1 MLHIEKA
8 GIELNFQ
15 QNPRAGSACISVGFN
30 VKGLNW
36 FVLNKLLTGIPCS
49 CPSLSYGSEITSVC
63 YSICVAVNI
72 KLQSN
77 PKFSNLN
84 KVFTTATCNIQNNMF
99 FINVNTQHN
108 FNAIKRVLGVIFSVM
123 KQPESHYREY
133 STCLSTLNSKSSR
146 EHFNYAVNV
155 VRSGLAK
162 LYVLIIAKLP
172 SSVDEVKLN
181 TLMDMMILS
190 HSQFSKTNAKDE
202 PSTEPDNMKTH
213 INPTQCPNIK
223 ASGIYTFLLML
234 FLRSKL
240 PGMRVSANT
249 NEVII
254 YTDTLN
260 HKNMD
265 KAVKTWCKRLVN
277 VPDLHVAFAT
287 MGLNSGQ
294 VDPCTLVDLLKE
306 GSKFTVKNLESHLI
320 KLLK

>member
-1 MLHIEKA
+1 MLHIAKS
-8 GIELNFQ
+8 GIDLNFQ
-15 QNPRAGSACISVGFN
+15 QNPRAGSACISVGFS

-36 FVLNKLLTGIPCS
+36 FVLNKLLTGVPCS

-63 YSICVAVNI
+63 YAICVAVNT

-84 KVFTTATCNIQNNMF
+84 KVFTTATCNIQNDMF

-108 FNAIKRVLGVIFSVM
+108 FNAIKRVIGVIFGAM
-123 KQPESHYREY
+123 KQSESHYREY
-133 STCLSTLNSKSSR
+133 ATCLSTLNSKPSR
-146 EHFNYAVNV
+146 DHFNYAVDV

-172 SSVDEVKLN
+172 SSVDKAKLGI
-181 TLMDMMILS
+181 LMDMMVAS
-190 HSQFSKTNAKDE
+190 HAQFSHEKLKPSAE
-202 PSTEPDNMKTH
+202 PESMKTH
-213 INPTQCPNIK
+213 VNPTQCPNVK
-223 ASGIYTFLLML
+223 AGGIYTFLLML

-249 NEVII
+249 DEVIV
-254 YTDTLN
+254 YTDTFN
-260 HKNMD
+260 HKHMD
-265 KAVKTWCKRLVN
+265 KAVSTWCKRLVN

-294 VDPCTLVDLLKE
+294 ADPCTLVDLLNE
-306 GSKFTVKNLESHLI
+306 GDKFTVKHLESQLI